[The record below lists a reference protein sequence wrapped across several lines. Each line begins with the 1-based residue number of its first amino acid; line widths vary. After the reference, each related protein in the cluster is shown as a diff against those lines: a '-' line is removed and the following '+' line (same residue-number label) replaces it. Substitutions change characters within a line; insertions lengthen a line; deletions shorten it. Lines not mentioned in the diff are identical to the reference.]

1 VGANGLTP
9 NAIGALAW
17 IAIRDGF
24 DVITTQRTIR
34 RDTPESFMSPQYP
47 PSDFGSIPHG
57 EDASMPAKGS
67 IPQLCQRTTQ
77 NPIHHLIP
85 QLKPPGRSAPPAMA

>member
-1 VGANGLTP
+1 VGANGVTP

-34 RDTPESFMSPQYP
+34 RDTPESFRSLQYP
-47 PSDFGSIPHG
+47 PSDFWSITHG
-57 EDASMPAKGS
+57 EDASIPSKGS
-67 IPQLCQRTTQ
+67 IP
-77 NPIHHLIP
+77 
-85 QLKPPGRSAPPAMA
+85 K